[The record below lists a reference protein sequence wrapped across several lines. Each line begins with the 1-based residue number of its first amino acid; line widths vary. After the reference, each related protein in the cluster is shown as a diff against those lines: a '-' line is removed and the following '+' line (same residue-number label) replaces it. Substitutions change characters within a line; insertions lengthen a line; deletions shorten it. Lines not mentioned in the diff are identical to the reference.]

1 MKITRFTV
9 FLVLFYLVI
18 PYDLY
23 VTSADYRIYYYGT
36 ALRNERI
43 GFAKDVTKTNN
54 TF

>member
-9 FLVLFYLVI
+9 LLILFYLII

-23 VTSADYRIYYYGT
+23 VNSADYRIYYYGT
-36 ALRNERI
+36 AYKSERI
-43 GFAKDVTKTNN
+43 GFSENVMKTNN